1 MRQYPE
7 RLVTNNVPTFVTL
20 PHPQH
25 LRRLPLD
32 TVGRRRRAP
41 SRYLWVIHPLSSF
54 SASEEQQCGWNRARM
69 DWIGSYG
76 LCMGGIPI

>member
-7 RLVTNNVPTFVTL
+7 RLVTNNVLTFVTL
-20 PHPQH
+20 PQH

-41 SRYLWVIHPLSSF
+41 PRYLWVIHPLSCF
-54 SASEEQQCGWNRARM
+54 SASEE
-69 DWIGSYG
+69 
-76 LCMGGIPI
+76 